1 MKAIY
6 TYHKQSFVCIDATN
20 EHSHVRR
27 STRLDSW
34 NNPYATLI
42 IKILITLME
51 KMIFVIIFKYKDTL
65 IHLEKIN
72 RDFYIVVKS
81 RSKLTYGVSFF
92 VSL

>member
-6 TYHKQSFVCIDATN
+6 TYHKQSFVCIDTTN
-20 EHSHVRR
+20 KHSHVSR

-51 KMIFVIIFKYKDTL
+51 KMVRCY
-65 IHLEKIN
+65 
-72 RDFYIVVKS
+72 YIQIQRYS
-81 RSKLTYGVSFF
+81 NTS
-92 VSL
+92 

>member
-6 TYHKQSFVCIDATN
+6 TYHKQSFVCIDTTN
-20 EHSHVRR
+20 EHSHVSR

-51 KMIFVIIFKYKDTL
+51 KMVLCY
-65 IHLEKIN
+65 
-72 RDFYIVVKS
+72 YIQ
-81 RSKLTYGVSFF
+81 F
-92 VSL
+92 